1 MSAYSIDIATNIE
14 NVLLFGVTRHASE
27 LLQGGTPP
35 RLDTMTVLLMCT
47 LLAVLD
53 WLAVS
58 HVLSYKMCT
67 QRLLFAQ
74 VVVSIFSNTLLTAVA
89 SSSQAVQY
97 TQSDWWSL
105 LTVSQSTVIL
115 IVFASLPTGA
125 PGDTATAYT
134 ARMQSLFLFMY
145 VENLEA
151 QVHRVH
157 QRTVLAA
164 IALLVYTVVHMMAR
178 RPDQS
183 RVAVMIARACNM
195 LAINSMLNLAL
206 YTQYSAETK
215 TAMLV
220 LLLLAFDIAGS
231 KAEWFVEIRGY
242 AMWKAARHLQQL
254 YDAEWQD
261 AGLSL
266 AVCVLALTV
275 IRLRTSQQRAGS
287 SEQTLTELVVLVAV
301 NAFVQNSTPDVEAD
315 GLARGFV
322 LLVLYLIVWDV
333 LLGQIASK

>member
-1 MSAYSIDIATNIE
+1 MSAYSIDIATNVE

-35 RLDTMTVLLMCT
+35 RLDTMTVLLICVV
-47 LLAVLD
+47 LAVSDL
-53 WLAVS
+53 LAVS
-58 HVLSYKMCT
+58 HVPSYKKCT
-67 QRLLFAQ
+67 QRMLLAQ
-74 VVVSIFSNTLLTAVA
+74 VVVSIFSNTLLTEVA

-105 LTVSQSTVIL
+105 LTVTHSTIIL

-145 VENLEA
+145 TENLDA

-157 QRTVLAA
+157 QRTVVAA
-164 IALLVYTVVHMMAR
+164 IALLVYTIVHMMAR
-178 RPDQS
+178 RPDQA
-183 RVAVMIARACNM
+183 RVINMIARACNM

-215 TAMLV
+215 TGMLV

-261 AGLSL
+261 PGLAL

-301 NAFVQNSTPDVEAD
+301 NVFVQNTTPDVEAD
-315 GLARGFV
+315 GLASGFV

-333 LLGQIASK
+333 LLGQIAAK